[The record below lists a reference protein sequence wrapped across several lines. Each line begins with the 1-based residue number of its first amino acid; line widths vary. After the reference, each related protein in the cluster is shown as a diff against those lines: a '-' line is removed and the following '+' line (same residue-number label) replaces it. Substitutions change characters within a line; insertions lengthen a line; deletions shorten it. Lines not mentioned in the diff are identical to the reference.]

1 MQHGLLQI
9 SASVYFAA
17 DTYSGRIIFVQF
29 LQNKR
34 QRYLYLHLCVFIYI
48 FGFVFRIYNRLIFIQ
63 SIISGSRIADRNGDQ
78 IEGHSFKA
86 KHFKGN
92 QNRSNRAVR
101 HTTENSSHSAG
112 CAKGGRKPYQ
122 LSCHASESGAY
133 AERRNDFA
141 SAKPAFI
148 VSAVRSIFQKKAI

>member
-1 MQHGLLQI
+1 MNTLQGL
-9 SASVYFAA
+9 S
-17 DTYSGRIIFVQF
+17 
-29 LQNKR
+29 
-34 QRYLYLHLCVFIYI
+34 HLCVFVYI
-48 FGFVFRIYNRLIFIQ
+48 FGFVFRIYNCLIFIQ

-78 IEGHSFKA
+78 IEGHSLKA

-141 SAKPAFI
+141 SAKTSLHSQCGKEHFPEESHI
-148 VSAVRSIFQKKAI
+148 IGVSGLHCFLNKL